1 METFDPV
8 DYSLAENQFFL
19 KHLGESPVVAME
31 DDLPKGVSPAAV
43 RDVLGAVY
51 ELDELKK
58 HRGKE
63 WVGVTA
69 LSTAIRVYLHEW
81 EKWRD
86 LSNRGAPRWPTLHAW
101 DGKGRPHR
109 GGIGSDS
116 AKIVTYIDQDGTR
129 HRFAVP
135 LHTNEGTDFTPPW
148 MQEAEPVPDE
158 CVIDVDKG
166 FMQCPVDSWA
176 TNFNPDSRQS
186 QNMARARMA
195 KHCRSSKDER
205 VREFGLKVFG

>member
-19 KHLGESPVVAME
+19 KHLGESPVVALQE
-31 DDLPKGVSPAAV
+31 ALPTGVSAAAV
-43 RDVLGAVY
+43 RDVLGKVY

-58 HRGKE
+58 HRDKD
-63 WVGVTA
+63 WVGVRVIQ
-69 LSTAIRVYLHEW
+69 TAIRVFLHEW

-86 LSNRGAPRWPTLHAW
+86 LNKRGAPRWPTLHAW

-116 AKIVTYIDQDGTR
+116 AKIVSYLDENGKR

-135 LHTNEGTDFTPPW
+135 LHGNEGETFVPPW
-148 MQEAEPVPDE
+148 MREPEPLPTE
-158 CVIDVDKG
+158 CVLDVEKG